1 MDVKGRFP
9 NKLVRKGAFKDQ
21 HFDAS
26 CNFLSK
32 EVDRITEKVRFL
44 VSIFFCMVKGY

>member
-1 MDVKGRFP
+1 MLKAFMDLKGRLP

-32 EVDRITEKVRFL
+32 EIDRITEKVML
-44 VSIFFCMVKGY
+44 DGW